1 MLEAPWLCTILCFL
15 FTTLDWISWCYV
27 SIGRQVQNDR
37 NAIECCAQSG
47 PKKLTKTYNK
57 GFPNDFTLI
66 TMLYCIHLCFMFS
79 LATPP
84 TVEEILDKMNYDLVM
99 SLTVEAPVSTIYR
112 WTNTLVLVVPSAL
125 LRSLSVVL
133 LKCLHV

>member
-1 MLEAPWLCTILCFL
+1 MVEETGYESQKNIKVEDYRAVV
-15 FTTLDWISWCYV
+15 YV
-27 SIGRQVQNDR
+27 GSSLTVHN
-37 NAIECCAQSG
+37 
-47 PKKLTKTYNK
+47 PLTKTYNK
-57 GFPNDFTLI
+57 GFPNHFTLI

-112 WTNTLVLVVPSAL
+112 
-125 LRSLSVVL
+125 
-133 LKCLHV
+133 

>member
-15 FTTLDWISWCYV
+15 LTTLDWISWCHV

-99 SLTVEAPVSTIYR
+99 SLTVEAPVSTMNR

-125 LRSLSVVL
+125 LRSLSVV
-133 LKCLHV
+133 